1 MKWTDEWLA
10 VKPLL
15 YKWAVVAVAVTFWY
29 VALSSCASKIAHCS
43 PLQCEGIK
51 DADRR
56 HFCRA
61 ISIPKKSECEFIK
74 NRDLRFECRA
84 RVK

>member
-1 MKWTDEWLA
+1 MKWDEL
-10 VKPLL
+10 KPRL
-15 YKWAVVAVAVTFWY
+15 YQALIVMVAVVMWVVVVDGCVKT
-29 VALSSCASKIAHCS
+29 AHCS

>member
-1 MKWTDEWLA
+1 MKRDELKT
-10 VKPLL
+10 VM
-15 YKWAVVAVAVTFWY
+15 YRWAVIIVAVTFWY
-29 VALSSCASKIAHCS
+29 VTFSAIAERLAHCS

>member
-1 MKWTDEWLA
+1 MKPDDLKA
-10 VKPLL
+10 VL
-15 YKWAVVAVAVTFWY
+15 YRWAAIIVAVTFWY
-29 VALSSCASKIAHCS
+29 VVLSTIAAKVAHCS

-61 ISIPKKSECEFIK
+61 ISNPKKSECEFIK